1 MIKMFE
7 VTDKNVIKLTR
18 GDYACFDID
27 ITDYDGETYTPTENE
42 TVTFTVKRNTSTDNI
57 LIQKVGTTIQIEGE
71 DTEDLAYGR
80 YYYDVQL
87 THEDGRRDT
96 FITPTEFII
105 TDEVTW

>member
-1 MIKMFE
+1 MFE
-7 VTDKNVIKLTR
+7 VKENNVIKLTR

-27 ITDYDGETYTPTENE
+27 IMDYDGEPYIPTEDE
-42 TVTFTVKRNTSTDNI
+42 IVTFTVKKSTSTDKF
-57 LIQKVGTTIQIEGE
+57 LIQKFGTTIQIEGA
-71 DTEDLAYGR
+71 DTENLSYGR

-96 FITPTEFII
+96 FITPTEFFI